1 MVCAAWLGGQSES
14 SAQAAQRQALPGHI
28 PPVVRHFPALRRLA
42 ATNRLDLVIGLP
54 LRNQEALAGL
64 LGQLYDPGSPYY
76 HQYLRP
82 ADFAERFGPT
92 QQDYEAVMAFAKA
105 NGLHVT
111 GTHANRT
118 LVDVSGAV
126 EDIERTFQ
134 VKLHVYQHPSE
145 GRTFYAP
152 DAEPSLDLAVPVL
165 TIGGL
170 DDYTLP
176 HPAGRQGLPFR
187 RLSEIATNP
196 EPLATGA
203 GPRGAFVGRD
213 FRAAYAPGVSLDGT
227 GQAVGLLEFDGYYAS
242 DVFAYENLAGLPNI
256 PLTNVL
262 VSGFSGTPGSDNR
275 EVALDIDMAIAMA
288 PGLAR
293 VIVYEASPTANP
305 IDLLNRMATDTNSL
319 GQPAARQL
327 SSSWSWGG
335 LPSAAQ
341 DQVFQQFAAQGQSFF
356 QASGDIGAYCPSCP
370 PPLPTANPY
379 ITIVGGTALTTS
391 NPGGSWSSESVW
403 TSGGGGVSPIYPIPS
418 WQQGVEMSSNG
429 GSTTMRN
436 VPDVACLADSVIWI
450 VANNGE
456 QAITG
461 GTSASAPLWAGF
473 TALVNQQAAASG
485 KPTKFFAAPGYDL
498 ATGWG
503 TPNGSNLIS
512 ALLAPPVA
520 LRIAPAA
527 PFTFTGPFGGPFRPA
542 MQYLVLTNDS
552 NVPLSWTVANPAT
565 WLNV

>member
-1 MVCAAWLGGQSES
+1 MAYTYMSQLHSEPSHSEEDRVCISCTKNGRGVQRLSRRVLAVAEWFWSNPSTLAAMRKMNVTVQVAMERGHSCPLGPRMRRGGQECPRSVATVLLAMVCAAWLGGQAET
-14 SAQAAQRQALPGHI
+14 SAQAGQRQALWGHM
-28 PPVVRHFPALRRLA
+28 PPVVRHLPALGRLA
-42 ATNRLDLVIGLP
+42 GTNRLDLVIGLP
-54 LRNQEALAGL
+54 LRDQAGL
-64 LGQLYDPGSPYY
+64 ADLLGRLYDPASPYY

-105 NGLHVT
+105 NGLRVT
-111 GTHANRT
+111 GTHPNRT
-118 LVDVSGAV
+118 LVDISGSAG
-126 EDIERTFQ
+126 DIEKTFQ

-145 GRTFYAP
+145 ERTFYAP
-152 DAEPSLDLAVPVL
+152 DAEPSLDLAVPVV

-170 DDYTLP
+170 DNYTLP

-187 RLSEIATNP
+187 RLSEIASNP

-203 GPRGAFVGRD
+203 GPRGAFLGQD

-288 PGLAR
+288 PGLAK

-356 QASGDIGAYCPSCP
+356 QASGDIGAYCAFLS
-370 PPLPTANPY
+370 A
-379 ITIVGGTALTTS
+379 AF
-391 NPGGSWSSESVW
+391 
-403 TSGGGGVSPIYPIPS
+403 
-418 WQQGVEMSSNG
+418 
-429 GSTTMRN
+429 
-436 VPDVACLADSVIWI
+436 AD
-450 VANNGE
+450 G
-456 QAITG
+456 
-461 GTSASAPLWAGF
+461 
-473 TALVNQQAAASG
+473 
-485 KPTKFFAAPGYDL
+485 
-498 ATGWG
+498 
-503 TPNGSNLIS
+503 
-512 ALLAPPVA
+512 
-520 LRIAPAA
+520 
-527 PFTFTGPFGGPFRPA
+527 
-542 MQYLVLTNDS
+542 
-552 NVPLSWTVANPAT
+552 
-565 WLNV
+565 